1 MTFFF
6 SFNAFYSSVRS
17 ATVQRVKPPAD
28 VYQSTA
34 KRNHPNTK
42 TCSNSF
48 AKFWAMTSTRYWG
61 AMAMCR

>member
-1 MTFFF
+1 MTFFLF
-6 SFNAFYSSVRS
+6 DAFYSFAPS
-17 ATVQRVKPPAD
+17 ATVPKVEPPAD

-34 KRNHPNTK
+34 KRHHPNTK

-48 AKFWAMTSTRYWG
+48 AKFWAMTSTPYWG

>member
-17 ATVQRVKPPAD
+17 ATVLRVKPPAD
-28 VYQSTA
+28 AYQSTA
-34 KRNHPNTK
+34 KRHHPNTK

-48 AKFWAMTSTRYWG
+48 AKFWAMTSTPYWG
-61 AMAMCR
+61 AMAMCH